1 MELITITSNLSHM
14 KSLKFIPINGNEPKT
29 NATPANQK
37 EISSYNTL
45 HMPPHL
51 GNFAG
56 ALVCRMWTEN
66 EDFSVQTDIYS

>member
-1 MELITITSNLSHM
+1 MELVITASILSHM

-29 NATPANQK
+29 NPAPASQS

-45 HMPPHL
+45 HMSPYL

-56 ALVCRMWTEN
+56 ALMCRL
-66 EDFSVQTDIYS
+66 